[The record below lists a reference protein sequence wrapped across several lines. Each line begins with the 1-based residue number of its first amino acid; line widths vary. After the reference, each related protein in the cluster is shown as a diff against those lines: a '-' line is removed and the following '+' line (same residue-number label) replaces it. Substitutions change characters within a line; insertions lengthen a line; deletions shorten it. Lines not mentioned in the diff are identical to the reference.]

1 MSPAFELVSS
11 GYCFSKQF
19 TVAPRQG
26 VSVSCRE
33 DVLEVTWAGITLI
46 FDRHESSHESNGY
59 DYGTRYWYGLR
70 LETPLP
76 IERYTM
82 TEFRLY
88 VVNDGTTLLLAARE
102 VNRAH
107 ILGSGFRTAL
117 QRLTIERSG
126 MVSAWKG
133 MCECKAQWLAS
144 HGCGQCIGPV
154 YVPVPATAP
163 A

>member
-1 MSPAFELVSS
+1 MSPSYELVSG
-11 GYCFSKQF
+11 GYCFSKRF
-19 TVAPRQG
+19 TVAPQQG
-26 VSVSCRE
+26 VSISCRE
-33 DVLEVTWAGITLI
+33 DVLEVTWTDITLI
-46 FDRHESSHESNGY
+46 FDRHESHHESNGN

-70 LETPLP
+70 LESPLP

-88 VVNDGTTLLLAARE
+88 VKDGTTLLLAARE

-107 ILGSGFRTAL
+107 ILGSGSRTVL

-144 HGCGQCIGPV
+144 HGCGQCIGPA